1 MSTAKPVYI
10 SSSGTLGSRP
20 LTVRISDTI
29 GQYVTLSY
37 LFVETL
43 LSPIINPASWAD
55 PSARPP
61 APRSPGFR
69 SGSGPGGSGGNG
81 GGGGGSGGGGGGG
94 GGYPRGGGGN
104 GGGGFMTLGDLNGGG
119 TTCG

>member
-1 MSTAKPVYI
+1 MSTAKPVYV

-29 GQYVTLSY
+29 GQYATLGY

-43 LSPIINPASWAD
+43 LSPIINPSSWAN

-61 APRSPGFR
+61 APRGPGFR
-69 SGSGPGGSGGNG
+69 SGPGGSGG
-81 GGGGGSGGGGGGG
+81 GGSGGGGGGGGG

-104 GGGGFMTLGDLNGGG
+104 GGGGFMTLDDLNGGG
-119 TTCG
+119 SEFINGHV